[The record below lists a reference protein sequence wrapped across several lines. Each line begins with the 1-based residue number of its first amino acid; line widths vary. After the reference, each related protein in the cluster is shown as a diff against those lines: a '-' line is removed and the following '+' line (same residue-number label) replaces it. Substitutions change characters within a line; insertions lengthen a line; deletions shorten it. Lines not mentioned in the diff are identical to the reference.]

1 MGNWAYELG
10 NRGVEISLLDN
21 DLKSARR
28 GRDNSVMG
36 GPWLRRGV
44 CVTFAEWILTS
55 HLLCLL
61 LNYLPVARGGSCSV
75 GDQEKLGSEEL
86 AHIYLLV
93 HKAPGPGQGKT
104 IHSTGDFC
112 SRILCVH
119 F

>member
-1 MGNWAYELG
+1 MNWG
-10 NRGVEISLLDN
+10 IGVGINLLDN

-28 GRDNSVMG
+28 GRDNSMMG
-36 GPWLRRGV
+36 GPWLRRGI

-93 HKAPGPGQGKT
+93 HKAPGPGRKNNS
-104 IHSTGDFC
+104 STGDFC

>member
-1 MGNWAYELG
+1 MGNWAYEPG

-28 GRDNSVMG
+28 GRDNPVMG
-36 GPWLRRGV
+36 GPWLRGGI

-61 LNYLPVARGGSCSV
+61 SNYLSVTHGGSCIV
-75 GDQEKLGSEEL
+75 GDHYKLCSEEL
-86 AHIYLLV
+86 APIYLLV

-104 IHSTGDFC
+104 IHSTSDFY
-112 SRILCVH
+112 SRILSLY